1 MLEINESSIFKLKSS
16 LTIKDILDE
25 SFFILD
31 SETGKQYDLTEME
44 YKIITLLS
52 EKTKFIDIVN
62 IIAKEYD
69 EKIDIIKTE
78 LKKYIEEMINE
89 GLLIG

>member
-69 EKIDIIKTE
+69 EKIDIIKTD